1 MSNNAEF
8 NFRMMTIAG
17 IVVCGAS
24 LAALS
29 IYAFPTPNKKN
40 ESK

>member
-17 IVVCGAS
+17 IVVCGAF

-29 IYAFPTPNKKN
+29 IYAFPTPNDKKKS
-40 ESK
+40 E